1 MLKIIL
7 TGKSL
12 IQLNFIVNIHITYN
26 ALTLILFIVLRML
39 IIHYLSID
47 VQNPLKA
54 ALLRTA
60 RYERHLQCYRA
71 MNYLFDFAFD
81 LSCLLL
87 PYYF

>member
-39 IIHYLSID
+39 IIHDLSID
-47 VQNPLKA
+47 VQNPLK
-54 ALLRTA
+54 
-60 RYERHLQCYRA
+60 
-71 MNYLFDFAFD
+71 MNFLFDFAID
-81 LSCLLL
+81 YSCLLL

>member
-1 MLKIIL
+1 MLNIIL
-7 TGKSL
+7 IGKSL

-39 IIHYLSID
+39 IIFDLSVD

-54 ALLRTA
+54 AMLRT
-60 RYERHLQCYRA
+60 YRA
-71 MNYLFDFAFD
+71 MNLLFDFAFD

>member
-12 IQLNFIVNIHITYN
+12 IQLNFKVNIHITYN

-39 IIHYLSID
+39 IIHDLSID

-54 ALLRTA
+54 ALLRT
-60 RYERHLQCYRA
+60 YRA

-81 LSCLLL
+81 LSCMLL

>member
-1 MLKIIL
+1 MIKVVNLHANYVSLYSFNSMLKIIL

-39 IIHYLSID
+39 IIHDLSID

-54 ALLRTA
+54 A
-60 RYERHLQCYRA
+60 
-71 MNYLFDFAFD
+71 
-81 LSCLLL
+81 
-87 PYYF
+87 

>member
-39 IIHYLSID
+39 IIHDLSID

-54 ALLRTA
+54 A
-60 RYERHLQCYRA
+60 
-71 MNYLFDFAFD
+71 
-81 LSCLLL
+81 
-87 PYYF
+87 